1 MLLGLSKPLEG
12 LGLGLS
18 THYSH
23 GRATS
28 LSLNEA
34 LMGFVLYVPVYL
46 NTHPKSQ
53 GEFQLVPEGTGTQV
67 TDNLSSSVKPSVC

>member
-1 MLLGLSKPLEG
+1 MLLGLSEPLEG

-23 GRATS
+23 GGATS

-34 LMGFVLYVPVYL
+34 LMGFVLYVPVHL
-46 NTHPKSQ
+46 TTRPKSQ
-53 GEFQLVPEGTGTQV
+53 GEFQLVPEGMGTQV
-67 TDNLSSSVKPSVC
+67 TDHLSSSVKPSVC